1 MAKSRSSQYHAKRE
15 KRKRSAQPTIALS
28 TKMKAAQ
35 FRKQFNKSASSL
47 ANKQNRERN
56 NRQSKSATSVVQ
68 QPKTPIDAHEANQQ
82 RRKFSRWKC
91 TGTSVIGAGHDSYVA
106 CQDYSLFTWLD
117 SGELIIAVSDGA
129 GSAKYSA
136 RGAQLACE
144 AVINTLQQIV
154 SQHHDTDESWRKDIR
169 RGYQAAFNAIKQEA
183 ESNQTDLSDYAATL
197 LVVVCTQ
204 DTIVCGMVGDGAVVA
219 LGNDGTL
226 DYILLPQRGEYANES
241 YFLTSR
247 AGSQKL
253 DISVRPAQVQ
263 AIALLTDGLLRIS
276 GNYKA
281 RRPHTGF
288 FTSVFNFACSVE
300 DPQTGLI
307 ELQEFLKSERVNQY
321 TEDDKTLVLV
331 VDTQLSEVTVYDE
344 SV

>member
-1 MAKSRSSQYHAKRE
+1 MRSSQNY
-15 KRKRSAQPTIALS
+15 RKFGKKSTNALS
-28 TKMKAAQ
+28 TKLNAAQ
-35 FRKQFNKSASSL
+35 SRKQPNKSPSPL
-47 ANKQNRERN
+47 TNNQKQGRN
-56 NRQSKSATSVVQ
+56 NKRSKSPTSAIQ
-68 QPKTPIDAHEANQQ
+68 RPKTPVDTNEATQQQ
-82 RRKFSRWKC
+82 RSSSRWKC
-91 TGTSVIGAGHDSYVA
+91 IGASVIGVGHEGHSA
-106 CQDYSLFTWLD
+106 CQDYSLFAWLD

-129 GSAKYSA
+129 GSAKYAA

-144 AVINTLQQIV
+144 TVIHHLKQTVLR
-154 SQHHDTDESWRKDIR
+154 HHDTDESWQNEIR
-169 RGYQAAFNAIKQEA
+169 VGYQAAFNAIQQEA
-183 ESNQTDLSDYAATL
+183 ESNQTALSDYAATL

-219 LGNDGTL
+219 LGNNGAL
-226 DYILLPQRGEYANES
+226 NYVLLPQRGEYANES

-253 DISVRPAQVQ
+253 EISVQPAQVQ

-281 RRPHTGF
+281 RRPHIGF

-307 ELQEFLKSERVNQY
+307 ELQEFLKSKRVNQY

-331 VDTQLSEVTVYDE
+331 VDTQLSEVAVYDE
-344 SV
+344 SVRRE